1 MIRLSETTELTASAA
16 EVHDFPV
23 NMTPA
28 RYTAWHPH
36 DHVRFTQ
43 VRDARDEHGCGQV
56 VRFRERIGRHTYRFT
71 CRLDRCGTD
80 LVEYGLTFPLSLL
93 HVGRGQFVMA
103 EHSGRTRLTA
113 IVEL

>member
-16 EVHDFPV
+16 EVHDFLV

-56 VRFRERIGRHTYRFT
+56 VRSVSALAGTPTASPVGWTAVEPTSLSTVSRS
-71 CRLDRCGTD
+71 RC
-80 LVEYGLTFPLSLL
+80 LCC
-93 HVGRGQFVMA
+93 M
-103 EHSGRTRLTA
+103 SGG
-113 IVEL
+113 VSS